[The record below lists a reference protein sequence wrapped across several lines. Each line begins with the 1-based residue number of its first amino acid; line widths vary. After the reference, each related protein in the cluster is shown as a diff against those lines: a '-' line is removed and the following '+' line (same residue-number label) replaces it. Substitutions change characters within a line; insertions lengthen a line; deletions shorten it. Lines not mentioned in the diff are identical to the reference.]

1 LLASGLRNHPH
12 RRVDAAVAGYLRRN
26 LESASP
32 SAANASSGAFVAG
45 IIALICACVVL
56 PEHLH
61 DVLGVRRLHEFI
73 ARAAAGF
80 LAIAIL
86 IACWCAWRGFRKNL
100 LRRRLFWAWLS
111 VTLLPLAGIFASES
125 LLVLTRLKPAWAVPI
140 RSVLRHSVFWHLGFW
155 EWLGSV
161 AVFLMPWR
169 ATRVSG
175 HVAPNYRSMTA
186 ADFVLAKI
194 KRE

>member
-1 LLASGLRNHPH
+1 MCWEFG
-12 RRVDAAVAGYLRRN
+12 G
-26 LESASP
+26 
-32 SAANASSGAFVAG
+32 F
-45 IIALICACVVL
+45 
-56 PEHLH
+56 
-61 DVLGVRRLHEFI
+61 HEFI

-80 LAIAIL
+80 LAIAML

-100 LRRRLFWAWLS
+100 LPRRLFWTWLS

-125 LLVLTRLKPAWAVPI
+125 LLVVTRLKPAWAVPI

-161 AVFLMPWR
+161 AVFLFLSAAVFLMPWR